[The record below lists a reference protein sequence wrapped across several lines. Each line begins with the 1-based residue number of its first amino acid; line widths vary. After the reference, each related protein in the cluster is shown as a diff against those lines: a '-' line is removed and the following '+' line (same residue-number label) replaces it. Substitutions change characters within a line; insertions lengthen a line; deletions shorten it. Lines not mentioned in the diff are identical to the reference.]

1 MGSKT
6 QKQLGLNFASRDDF
20 RISLFCR
27 RVGSLLFL
35 SNSTNSRSSSGGA
48 FAYEGEELR
57 RLTPP
62 PTRFSAGGERP
73 KHHILERENL
83 SNYTNGEW
91 KICSVAD
98 DVADADGSGGAV
110 ADDVADDITKLS
122 SSTEFAGVS
131 LEQHQP
137 HLHGDGGEESFHG
150 ARHGTL
156 QCVRWTH
163 GAMPGTWE
171 VRAGE

>member
-1 MGSKT
+1 M
-6 QKQLGLNFASRDDF
+6 
-20 RISLFCR
+20 
-27 RVGSLLFL
+27 
-35 SNSTNSRSSSGGA
+35 
-48 FAYEGEELR
+48 
-57 RLTPP
+57 
-62 PTRFSAGGERP
+62 
-73 KHHILERENL
+73 
-83 SNYTNGEW
+83 
-91 KICSVAD
+91 
-98 DVADADGSGGAV
+98 ADADGSGGDAV